1 MAFLQGEGKP
11 AFHFCIKTRF
21 HAQVDGAVQQRAG
34 RCHPQITFA
43 DNVLNLRIFL
53 GKIGAPDVTTIDQTR
68 RQQPVRRQALVQ
80 FSNVIFTMYEVNMQ
94 TLNRQRSNRVE
105 IWRYA
110 FKIGGQQQFHLS
122 LERVVSGFVCV
133 QPRLW

>member
-1 MAFLQGEGKP
+1 
-11 AFHFCIKTRF
+11 
-21 HAQVDGAVQQRAG
+21 
-34 RCHPQITFA
+34 
-43 DNVLNLRIFL
+43 
-53 GKIGAPDVTTIDQTR
+53 
-68 RQQPVRRQALVQ
+68 
-80 FSNVIFTMYEVNMQ
+80 MQ

-110 FKIGGQQQFHLS
+110 FKIGGQQQFHLA